1 VYWWRLAAHGY
12 GLVDDANPAALR
24 VRPAYRMLQRFQHL
38 LGEATFLS
46 AQMPARHGARHG
58 AYRFDFRRP
67 DGEIVA
73 LTYAHGA
80 ALPFPRE
87 ACSAVEDAFGEP
99 LAAAQL
105 TGEPLYL
112 RGALA

>member
-12 GLVDDANPAALR
+12 GLVDDADPAALR

-38 LGEATFLS
+38 LGEATFVS
-46 AQMPARHGARHG
+46 ARMPARHGERRG

-67 DGEIVA
+67 DGERVA
-73 LTYAHGA
+73 LAYAHGP
-80 ALPFPRE
+80 ALSLPSSTGR
-87 ACSAVEDAFGEP
+87 VEDACGEP
-99 LAAAQL
+99 LAAARL